1 MGSQTRDGT
10 DAIPRRKRCFP
21 LLKLFGQGYD
31 YENARNYPRQPW
43 DATPDEVRASRGAIA
58 ESGGKEGGYAI
69 RIVCHDLPPFF
80 GGGKRRGRREGMTAG
95 AYANVRQ

>member
-1 MGSQTRDGT
+1 MDSQTRDGT

-43 DATPDEVRASRGAIA
+43 DARKSGIALRTADSNSASWPGVTDNSAV
-58 ESGGKEGGYAI
+58 S
-69 RIVCHDLPPFF
+69 RIMRHLPS
-80 GGGKRRGRREGMTAG
+80 
-95 AYANVRQ
+95 

>member
-1 MGSQTRDGT
+1 MDSQTRDGT

-21 LLKLFGQGYD
+21 LLELFGQGYD

-95 AYANVRQ
+95 AYANVR